1 MDFTEILKDL
11 GESLADYRVAVNLK
25 EIGLTL
31 EKLGNDTDDPARSYA
46 YKIAATEVLEKALE
60 RMKKAKAK
68 IPLSQGRKDEA
79 E

>member
-11 GESLADYRVAVNLK
+11 GESLADFQIAKNLK

-31 EKLGNDTDDPARSYA
+31 EKLGNDTDDLARSCA
-46 YKIAATEVLEKALE
+46 YRIAATEVLEKALE
-60 RMKKAKAK
+60 SMKKAKAK
-68 IPLSQGRKDEA
+68 IPQVKDEA